1 MLEASLVTLNAH
13 VITLN
18 PEKPTA
24 QAIAI
29 LDGKIINVGSNK
41 QIRKHVGKNTRVI
54 NAKGKTVVPGL
65 TDCHVHMTGFG
76 GFQQSLNLR
85 GVKSIREIQRKLKK
99 HARDHPESAWILGG
113 QWDQEQLRE
122 KRYPTR
128 WNLDKAVADR
138 PVFLRRVCGHVAV
151 ANSKALQL
159 AGMTAEKAAE
169 NGDADV
175 DGKTGQ
181 LNGILREKASEL
193 VDKAIPKPT
202 EEELKKTC
210 LLACEKAIENGL
222 TCVHWLVESPEEM
235 RAIQQLHFE
244 EKLPLRVF
252 LGIETEQIDELIR
265 FGLLTGFGDDML
277 KIGFIK
283 VFADGSLGG
292 HTAALKEPYTD
303 KPESCG
309 MLLKTQAELDE
320 LVSKAHSAGLRLG
333 IHAIGDRAVEAALKA
348 YEKALRSNP
357 RIDHRHRVEHCSV
370 LNPKLIV
377 QMKRLGLVASV
388 QPHFVVSDFWV
399 ADRVGKT
406 RARWVYPFKTLLREG
421 LVVVSG
427 SDCPVEPIS
436 PILGIWAAAARKS
449 IPEENLTVEEALET
463 YTVNAAYASFDES
476 KRGTI
481 ETGKL
486 ADLTILSDDPFT
498 VKPDNIR
505 KIKAEMTIIGGNVE
519 YEDKKRKTTD

>member
-1 MLEASLVTLNAH
+1 MLEASLVILNAH

-41 QIRKHVGKNTRVI
+41 QIRKRVGKNTRVVH
-54 NAKGKTVVPGL
+54 AKGKTVVPGL
-65 TDCHVHMTGFG
+65 VDCHVHMTNFG
-76 GFQQSLNLR
+76 RSLRSLNLR
-85 GVKSIREIQRKLKK
+85 GTKSIKEVQRKLKK
-99 HARDHPESAWILGG
+99 YVKDNPEREWVLGR
-113 QWDQEQLRE
+113 QWDQEQFRE

-128 WNLDKAVADR
+128 WDLDKAVSDK
-138 PVFLRRVCGHVAV
+138 PVFLKRVCGHVAV

-159 AGMTAEKAAE
+159 AGITAETTIERGEA
-169 NGDADV
+169 DADA
-175 DGKTGQ
+175 KTRQ
-181 LNGILREKASEL
+181 PNGILREKALEL
-193 VDKAIPKPT
+193 VDKAVPKPT

-210 LLACEKAIENGL
+210 LLACEKAIESGL
-222 TCVHWLVESPEEM
+222 TCVHWLVDSPEEM

-244 EKLPLRVF
+244 KKLPLRVL

-265 FGLLTGFGDDML
+265 FGLLTGFGDEML

-303 KPESCG
+303 KPERCG

-333 IHAIGDRAVEAALKA
+333 IHAIGDRAVEAVLKA

-406 RARWVYPFKTLLREG
+406 RARWVYPFKTLVREG

-436 PILGIWAAAARKS
+436 PILGIWAAVARKS
-449 IPEENLTVEEALET
+449 IPEENLTVEEALRT
-463 YTVNAAYASFDES
+463 YTINAAYASFDEN

-481 ETGKL
+481 ETDKL
-486 ADLTILSDDPFT
+486 ADLTIMSDNPLT
-498 VKPDNIR
+498 VKPDNTR
-505 KIKAEMTIIGGNVE
+505 KTKVEMTIVGGNIV
-519 YEDKKRKTTD
+519 YEGAKGKKTD